1 MPKLV
6 YIQPGFV
13 HDKHKQMKTLP
24 FLGGVLIPL
33 AIVLTSF
40 FQNTTPS
47 ADIGWMQL
55 INGKDMSGWKA
66 SENKET
72 WSVTPEGYLQAVGK
86 RSHLFYEGEHLKSG
100 FKNFEFEAQ
109 VRTFKLAN
117 SGIYFHTKY
126 QESGW
131 PGQGIEIQV
140 NNSHIG
146 EGEYIE
152 LKRMGSLYGV
162 RNVYKTFA
170 QDDEWMTVK
179 ARVDNDRVQI
189 WVNGIKTV
197 DYVQSERRMGG
208 IKKLSTG
215 TFCLQ
220 GHDPLSKMQYRSF
233 KVRRLPDNSSSNLAP
248 LTYAPWQDSLLKYQG
263 QQFAFIDLNP
273 NANLSP
279 EDLAKYTYTTGINV
293 ALLKSP
299 KEAKA
304 LAGAKKLP
312 LFTGIKVNIETLA
325 SLKANTADY
334 VIGESTGLE
343 SARALLNS
351 QKIKVWS
358 DKGQDL
364 NTDQAD
370 ALMDLAKQNNVA
382 IEIDNISKSP
392 AIAVLRKAKAK
403 GCKFSFAGLVPADK
417 LTQSLYVIEAIKGA
431 KLSYKDQYVPKW

>member
-1 MPKLV
+1 
-6 YIQPGFV
+6 
-13 HDKHKQMKTLP
+13 MKTMH
-24 FLGGVLIPL
+24 FCWGVIIPL
-33 AIVLTSF
+33 GLLLSGAIRPTASIA
-40 FQNTTPS
+40 PG
-47 ADIGWMQL
+47 AWIQL

-170 QDDEWMTVK
+170 QDEEWMTVK
-179 ARVDNDRVQI
+179 ARVENDRVQI

-197 DYVQSERRMGG
+197 DYVQSERKMGG

-220 GHDPLSKMQYRSF
+220 GHDPNSKMQYRSF
-233 KVRRLPDNSSSNLAP
+233 KVRRLPDNASSNLAP
-248 LTYAPWQDSLLKYQG
+248 LTYSPWQDSLLKYQG

-293 ALLKSP
+293 ALIKSP

-370 ALMDLAKQNNVA
+370 ALLDLAKQNNVA

>member
-1 MPKLV
+1 
-6 YIQPGFV
+6 
-13 HDKHKQMKTLP
+13 MKNIH
-24 FLGGVLIPL
+24 FFWGVIIPL
-33 AIVLTSF
+33 GLLLSSSIRPTAS
-40 FQNTTPS
+40 QS
-47 ADIGWMQL
+47 SGAWMQL

-86 RSHLFYEGEHLKSG
+86 RSHLFYEGEYLNG
-100 FKNFEFEAQ
+100 TFKNFEFEAQ

-140 NNSHIG
+140 NNSHVG
-146 EGEYIE
+146 EGDYIE

-170 QDDEWMTVK
+170 KDDEWITVK
-179 ARVDNDRVQI
+179 ARVENDRVQI
-189 WVNGIKTV
+189 WVNEIKTV
-197 DYVQSERRMGG
+197 DYVQPERKMGG
-208 IKKLSTG
+208 IKKLSSG

-220 GHDPLSKMQYRSF
+220 GHDPNSKMQYRSF
-233 KVRRLPDNSSSNLAP
+233 KVRRLPDATSSNLAP

-273 NANLSP
+273 RTNLSP
-279 EDLAKYTYTTGINV
+279 QDLAKYVYSTGVNV
-293 ALLKSP
+293 ALLKNP
-299 KEAKA
+299 KTAKE
-304 LAGAKKLP
+304 LSEAKKLP
-312 LFTGIKVNIETLA
+312 LFTGIKVNVDNLA
-325 SLKANTADY
+325 NLKATTADY
-334 VIGESTGLE
+334 IIGESTGIE

-351 QKIKVWS
+351 QKINVWS

-370 ALMDLAKQNNVA
+370 ALLDLAKQNNVA
-382 IEIDNISKSP
+382 IEIDNVGKTPSL
-392 AIAVLRKAKAK
+392 AVLRKAKTK
-403 GCKFSFAGLVPADK
+403 GCKFTFAGLVPADK
-417 LTQSLYVIEAIKGA
+417 LTQSLYVIEAIRGA
-431 KLSYKDQYVPKW
+431 KLTYKDQYVPKW

>member
-1 MPKLV
+1 MH
-6 YIQPGFV
+6 FCW
-13 HDKHKQMKTLP
+13 
-24 FLGGVLIPL
+24 GVIIPL
-33 AIVLTSF
+33 GLLLSGAIRPTASMA
-40 FQNTTPS
+40 TG
-47 ADIGWMQL
+47 AWIQL

-146 EGEYIE
+146 EGDYIE

-197 DYVQSERRMGG
+197 DYVQSERKMGG

-220 GHDPLSKMQYRSF
+220 GHDPNSKMQYRSF
-233 KVRRLPDNSSSNLAP
+233 KVRRLSDEASSNLAP

-273 NANLSP
+273 NTNFSP

-299 KEAKA
+299 KATKA
-304 LAGAKKLP
+304 LAEAKKLP
-312 LFTGIKVNIETLA
+312 LFTGIKVNVETLA

-370 ALMDLAKQNNVA
+370 ALLDLAKQNNVA

-392 AIAVLRKAKAK
+392 SIAVLRKAKAK
-403 GCKFSFAGLVPADK
+403 GCKFTFAGLVPADK
-417 LTQSLYVIEAIKGA
+417 LTQSLYVVEAIKGA

>member
-1 MPKLV
+1 
-6 YIQPGFV
+6 
-13 HDKHKQMKTLP
+13 MKTLP
-24 FLGGVLIPL
+24 FFGGILIPL
-33 AIVLTSF
+33 AIVLSSF
-40 FQNTTPS
+40 FHSTSSS
-47 ADIGWMQL
+47 AAKGWMQL

-146 EGEYIE
+146 EGDYIE

-179 ARVDNDRVQI
+179 ARVENDRVQI

-220 GHDPLSKMQYRSF
+220 GHDPNSKMQYRSF
-233 KVRRLPDNSSSNLAP
+233 KVRRLPDEASSNLAP
-248 LTYAPWQDSLLKYQG
+248 LTYAPWQDSLLRYQG

-273 NANLSP
+273 NTSLSP
-279 EDLAKYTYTTGINV
+279 EDLAKYTYSTGINV

-299 KEAKA
+299 KDAKA
-304 LAGAKKLP
+304 LAEAKKQP
-312 LFTGIKVNIETLA
+312 LFTGIKVNVETLA

-334 VIGESTGLE
+334 VIGESTGIE
-343 SARALLNS
+343 SARTLLNS

-370 ALMDLAKQNNVA
+370 ALLDLAKQNNVA
-382 IEIDNISKSP
+382 IEIDNVSKSP
-392 AIAVLRKAKAK
+392 SVAVLRKAKAK
-403 GCKFSFAGLVPADK
+403 GCKFTFAGLVPADK

>member
-1 MPKLV
+1 MPH
-6 YIQPGFV
+6 YFA

-24 FLGGVLIPL
+24 FFGAILLPL

-47 ADIGWMQL
+47 ADTGWMQL

-146 EGEYIE
+146 EGDYIE

-170 QDDEWMTVK
+170 QDDEWMIVK
-179 ARVDNDRVQI
+179 ARVENDRVQI

-197 DYVQSERRMGG
+197 DYIQSERKMGG

-220 GHDPLSKMQYRSF
+220 GHDPHSKMQYRSF
-233 KVRRLPDNSSSNLAP
+233 KVRRLPDDASSNLAP
-248 LTYAPWQDSLLKYQG
+248 LTYAPWQDTLLRYQG

-273 NANLSP
+273 NTNLSP

-312 LFTGIKVNIETLA
+312 LFTGIKVNVETLA
-325 SLKANTADY
+325 ALKANTADY
-334 VIGESTGLE
+334 VIGESTGIE

-364 NTDQAD
+364 NTDQTD
-370 ALMDLAKQNNVA
+370 LLLDLAKQNNVA

-392 AIAVLRKAKAK
+392 SIAVLRKAKAK

-417 LTQSLYVIEAIKGA
+417 LTQSLYVIEAIRGA